1 VDETAPL
8 PERLARDAE
17 RRRELASF
25 LRTRRERL
33 TPEDVGLP
41 PGYRRRTP
49 GLRRE
54 EVAQL
59 SGVGVTWYTWLEQG
73 RPINASAQ
81 VLEAVTRTLR
91 LDESE
96 RTHLFTLA
104 GVPDHTTRA
113 VEICEPAVREVVD
126 ALDPLPAQLVN
137 ARYDIVAWNRTQ
149 AALMGD
155 YSTLPARYR
164 NIMWLLFTQPTWRE
178 LLVDQQDVAY
188 VVARFRA
195 NMAEHIGEPAWVELV
210 DELCAVSPA
219 FVELW
224 ERHDVAAGNSRVKRY
239 LHPKVGSIRLV
250 TTGLHLSDRPGVRLI
265 VGTPADDES
274 GVALAAA
281 AELGPWQ
288 VDWVLPEPGV
298 VREPAVA
305 EPAPV
310 VA

>member
-1 VDETAPL
+1 ME
-8 PERLARDAE
+8 AE

-33 TPEDVGLP
+33 TPQDVGLP

-73 RPINASAQ
+73 RPINASSQ
-81 VLEAVTRTLR
+81 VLEAVARTLR

-96 RTHLFTLA
+96 RSHLFTLA
-104 GVPDHTTRA
+104 GVPDHATGA
-113 VEICEPAVREVVD
+113 VGICEPAVREMVE

-137 ARYDIVAWNRTQ
+137 AHYDIVAWNRTQ

-155 YSTLPARYR
+155 YSMLPARYR
-164 NIMWLLFTQPTWRE
+164 NILWLLFTQPTWRD
-178 LLVDQQDVAY
+178 LLVDHRDVAY

-195 NMAEHIGEPAWVELV
+195 NMAEHVGEPAWVELV
-210 DELCAVSPA
+210 QELLALSPA
-219 FVELW
+219 FAEIW

-239 LHPKVGSIRLV
+239 LHPKAGLLSLV
-250 TTGLHLSDRPGVRLI
+250 STGLQLTERPGVRLI

-274 GVALAAA
+274 RLALATVAG
-281 AELGPWQ
+281 LGPWRI
-288 VDWVLPEPGV
+288 DWVLPEPV
-298 VREPAVA
+298 AAAAAAADPAA
-305 EPAPV
+305 AV